1 MRIKSYIILEN
12 NKGGFLCHQTQI
24 LSDFKYNQL
33 SLHNTFDLCDTI
45 FLSFGKLLNV
55 TTAEQRLFFYAKKQ
69 EIKILA
75 FLSNDEYQNWT
86 QD

>member
-1 MRIKSYIILEN
+1 M
-12 NKGGFLCHQTQI
+12 CHQTQI

-33 SLHNTFDLCDTI
+33 SLHNTFDLCVTI

-55 TTAEQRLFFYAKKQ
+55 TTAEQRLFFYVNKQ

-75 FLSNDEYQNWT
+75 FS
-86 QD
+86 

>member
-1 MRIKSYIILEN
+1 M
-12 NKGGFLCHQTQI
+12 CHQTQI

-33 SLHNTFDLCDTI
+33 SLHNTFDLCVTI

-55 TTAEQRLFFYAKKQ
+55 TTAEQRLFFYVNKQ

-75 FLSNDEYQNWT
+75 FLSKGELHNTGRRT